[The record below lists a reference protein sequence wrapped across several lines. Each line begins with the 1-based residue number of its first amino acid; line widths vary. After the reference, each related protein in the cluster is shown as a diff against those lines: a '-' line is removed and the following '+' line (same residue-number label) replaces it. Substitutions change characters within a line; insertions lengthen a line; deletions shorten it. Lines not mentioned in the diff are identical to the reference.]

1 MNNNNMKKNKVTP
14 SFLLAAVL
22 ALSAG
27 ASQAQVQQPL
37 PLTGAA
43 FESADQAYKA
53 YQQGD
58 YERAV
63 TMAREAIRLRP
74 DVPRLRKLLAD
85 AQRAQAGGEA
95 SGTRAAPAAR
105 PQGPGKLARPS
116 TPAGKPQDPAFL
128 AADAAYRAYDR
139 RDYTRAVTQAQEATR
154 LAPANRAY
162 WLLLVNSLI
171 AADRLQEADEALNRG
186 LQAAGDDPAIR
197 AQREPIRRAMAQAAG
212 TAMYRALEAG
222 NLAAATSSARAAVQL
237 APENP
242 AYRLILIEVLLRDQQ
257 FAEAERLAS
266 ESVALLPD
274 SVVPLA
280 LRAYARQR
288 QGRWPEAKADFDR
301 ALQQRGLSPAT
312 QRNLRLVAADS
323 ALAAGEPQRAR
334 EILQGLPDSDAAVA
348 QRRAAADRLT
358 LRVSPQPPVLLTNSN
373 FPPPGLD
380 CGAAESALTCALLPG
395 QAGRDPA
402 FEIASQAYLALAA
415 RDYAQA
421 ADKAAQAVTISPGN
435 RDYQLL
441 LLDAQLGAGRLAD
454 AGQTATAALALEPD
468 DAVLLAQRGSIRKR
482 LGDEAGAEQDLNAAL
497 ATGRLP
503 PGADVGALADLGR
516 RSEARRRFAQY
527 QAEGQLRTASDLD
540 LAYLA
545 ARVGDDEAARVLF
558 ANAAA
563 AGKLP
568 DSALQDSAYVSLR
581 AGRDAEAVDYFKRT
595 IDAADSLKLKL
606 EPQMLFD
613 TRRAVAEI
621 TREGGVIASLIYR
634 GGGTVV
640 SGFGATRGPI
650 GNKTA
655 QVGVEAYWRPFGYLN
670 GRYVELFARG
680 FETLYSQAGGATGGD
695 SLQTALGIRWKPFSS
710 QNAVVSLSRVFSR
723 GAPDD
728 WLAQAAYSLDLGTD
742 LRVDV
747 DNWWT
752 TRVAAE
758 AGRYVENSQTYGLAS
773 VMFGKS
779 YRLEG
784 DGKTV
789 AFPHAVVAAEYD
801 SLRPTDR
808 LSVGAGPG
816 ISLRRWF
823 REDKYAAPRSYVDV
837 SLQYRFRVSGDERAK
852 GLFLTSMSS
861 Y

>member
-1 MNNNNMKKNKVTP
+1 MNDNMKNNKVTP
-14 SFLLAAVL
+14 SLLLAAVL
-22 ALSAG
+22 ALGAG
-27 ASQAQVQQPL
+27 GALAQAKEPL
-37 PLTGAA
+37 PLSGPA
-43 FESADQAYKA
+43 FENADQAYKA

-58 YERAV
+58 YDRAI
-63 TMAREAIRLRP
+63 ALSREAIRLRP

-85 AQRAQAGGEA
+85 AQRAKRGG
-95 SGTRAAPAAR
+95 RAPAAR
-105 PQGPGKLARPS
+105 VARQQGPTKVLRPVA
-116 TPAGKPQDPAFL
+116 PAGKPHDPAFL
-128 AADAAYRAYDR
+128 AADAAYKAYDR
-139 RDYTRAVTQAQEATR
+139 KDYGAAVTQAQEATR
-154 LAPANRAY
+154 LAPTNRAY

-171 AADRLQEADEALNRG
+171 AADRLQEADQALNQG
-186 LQAAGDDPAIR
+186 LQAAGDDASLR
-197 AQREPIRRAMAQAAG
+197 TQRESIRRAMAQAAG

-222 NLAAATSSARAAVQL
+222 NLPAATSSARAAVQL

-242 AYRLILIEVLLRDQQ
+242 AYRLILIEVLLRSEQ

-280 LRAYARQR
+280 MRGYARQR

-301 ALQQRGLSPAT
+301 ALQQRGLSAAQ

-323 ALAAGEPQRAR
+323 ALAAREPQRAI
-334 EILQGLPDSDAAVA
+334 ELLQGLPDSDAAVA
-348 QRRAAADRLT
+348 QRRAAAARLT
-358 LRVSPQPPVLLTNSN
+358 VRVSAQVPPLTSSS

-402 FEIASQAYLALAA
+402 FEVASQAYRALEAK
-415 RDYAQA
+415 DYPLA
-421 ADKAAQAVTISPGN
+421 ADKAAQAVAISPGN

-454 AGQTATAALALEPD
+454 AQQAATAALALEPG
-468 DAVLLAQRGSIRKR
+468 DAALLAQRGSIRKR
-482 LGDEAGAEQDLNAAL
+482 LGDEAGAAEDFNAAL
-497 ATGRLP
+497 ATGRLAP
-503 PGADVGALADLGR
+503 AAEVGALADLGR
-516 RSEARRRFAQY
+516 KSEARNRFAQY
-527 QAEGQLRTASDLD
+527 QADGQLRGTSDLD

-545 ARVGDDEAARVLF
+545 ARVGDDESARALF
-558 ANAAA
+558 ASADA

-568 DSALQDSAYVSLR
+568 DSALQDSAYSSLR
-581 AGRDAEAVDYFKRT
+581 AGKDGEAVNYFKRT

-613 TRRAVAEI
+613 TRRAVADI
-621 TREGGVIASLIYR
+621 TREGGIIASLMYR

-640 SGFGATRGPI
+640 SGFGATRNEV
-650 GNKTA
+650 GNRSA
-655 QVGVEAYWRPFGYLN
+655 QVGVEAYWRPFGYQN

-695 SLQTALGIRWKPFSS
+695 SLQTALGVRWKPLST
-710 QNAVVSLSRVFSR
+710 QNLVLSLSRVFSK
-723 GAPDD
+723 GADDD
-728 WLAQAAYSLDLGTD
+728 WLAQAGYSLDLGTD

-758 AGRYVENSQTYGLAS
+758 AGHYFQAKQDYGLAS
-773 VMFGKS
+773 VMVGKS
-779 YRLEG
+779 YRLSG

-789 AFPHAVVAAEYD
+789 AYPHAVVAAEYN
-801 SLRPTDR
+801 SLLPSDK
-808 LSVGAGPG
+808 LSVAAGPG
-816 ISLRRWF
+816 VSLRRWF
-823 REDKYAAPRSYVDV
+823 REDKYAAPRSYIDF
-837 SLQYRFRVSGDERAK
+837 SLDYRFRLAGDERAK
-852 GLFLTSMSS
+852 GLFFTSLVS